1 LNECRGVLN
10 GVQIGAADAT
20 GFGCHQNLTCAWLG
34 LWNVIDPKPSALH
47 ERCFHSVTLWSG
59 NRP

>member
-10 GVQIGAADAT
+10 SVQIGAADAT

-47 ERCFHSVTLWSG
+47 ERCFHSVTL
-59 NRP
+59 